1 MLTNVWQHTYMKR
14 VCYCKKKEKK
24 LQQFM
29 AYSFM
34 LDIWGALYEKII
46 MSYSYLKKTKKDL
59 CKYSVSASRSV

>member
-1 MLTNVWQHTYMKR
+1 
-14 VCYCKKKEKK
+14 
-24 LQQFM
+24 M